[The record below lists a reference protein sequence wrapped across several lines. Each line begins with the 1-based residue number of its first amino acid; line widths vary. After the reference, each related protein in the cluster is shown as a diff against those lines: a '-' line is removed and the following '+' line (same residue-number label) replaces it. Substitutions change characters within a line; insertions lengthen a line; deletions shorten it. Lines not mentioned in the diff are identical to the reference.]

1 MAANPLKPLIKGM
14 FVMLAVA
21 AVVLFAY
28 FARLTLIAEQERVS
42 ESQKRSKEVNERF
55 RREMEADQRAIK
67 LRREQEAARAKEAA
81 ERRAKED
88 ASFAAA
94 EAKKRPVDI
103 GVAFGNARRK
113 AEAGDAEAQNLLGV
127 IYHKGMDQV
136 IHLDPGTHGMRIS
149 PLVLSALTGED
160 LSRGAMPSIRFV
172 SIPVLPANSQ
182 EAVRWLERAAL
193 QGHREAQATLAS
205 LLFYTLQDSVAGYKW
220 SLIADANPTAS
231 TDGKLDGHTPASRK
245 LLRERLLLKLTQEQV
260 AEAEKKAKAFEP
272 KKEKP

>member
-1 MAANPLKPLIKGM
+1 MAPNPLKPLIKGM

-28 FARLTLIAEQERVS
+28 FARLALIAEQERIA
-42 ESQKRSKEVNERF
+42 ESQKRSKEINDGF
-55 RREMEADQRAIK
+55 RRKAVAEATAAK
-67 LRREQEAARAKEAA
+67 LRREQEAARAKETA

-94 EAKKRPVDI
+94 EAKKRPVDV
-103 GVAFGNARRK
+103 GVAFGNARRS
-113 AEAGDAEAQNLLGV
+113 AEAGEADAQNLLGV

-136 IHLDPGTHGMRIS
+136 IHLDPGTHGMQFS
-149 PLVLSALTGED
+149 PHVLSALTGED
-160 LSRGAMPSIRFV
+160 LSRGSMPSIRFV
-172 SIPVLPANSQ
+172 SIPVIPANSQ

-193 QGHREAQATLAS
+193 QGHHEAQATLAS
-205 LLFYTLQDSVAGYKW
+205 LLFYTLQDPVTSYKW

-245 LLRERLLLKLTQEQV
+245 LLRERSLLKLTQEQV
-260 AEAEKKAKAFEP
+260 AEAEKKAKAFVA

>member
-1 MAANPLKPLIKGM
+1 MAPNPLKPLIKGM

-28 FARLTLIAEQERVS
+28 FARLTLIAEQERVA
-42 ESQKRSKEVNERF
+42 ESQKRSKEINEGF
-55 RREMEADQRAIK
+55 RRKAVAEATAAK
-67 LRREQEAARAKEAA
+67 LRREQEAARAKQTA
-81 ERRAKED
+81 EQRAKED

-94 EAKKRPVDI
+94 EAKKRPVDV
-103 GVAFGNARRK
+103 GVAFGNSRRS

-160 LSRGAMPSIRFV
+160 LSRGSMPSIRFV
-172 SIPVLPANSQ
+172 SIPVIPANSQ

-193 QGHREAQATLAS
+193 QGHHEAQATLAS
-205 LLFYTLQDSVAGYKW
+205 LLFYTLQDPVTSYKW

-231 TDGKLDGHTPASRK
+231 TDGKMDGHTPASRK
-245 LLRERLLLKLTQEQV
+245 LLRERSLLKLTQEQV
-260 AEAEKKAKAFEP
+260 AEAEKKAKAFVA

>member
-28 FARLTLIAEQERVS
+28 FARLVLIAEQERVA
-42 ESQKRSKEVNERF
+42 ESQKRSKEINERF
-55 RREMEADQRAIK
+55 RREMEENQRATK

-94 EAKKRPVDI
+94 EAKKRPIDV
-103 GVAFGNARRK
+103 GVAFGNARRS
-113 AEAGDAEAQNLLGV
+113 AETGSADAQNLLGV
-127 IYHKGMDQV
+127 IYRLGMDQV
-136 IHLDPGTHGMRIS
+136 IHLDPGTHGMQFS
-149 PLVLSALTGED
+149 PHVLSALTGED

-172 SIPVLPANSQ
+172 SIPVIPANSQ
-182 EAVRWLERAAL
+182 EAGRWLERAAL

-205 LLFYTLQDSVAGYKW
+205 LLYYTLHDPVAAYKW
-220 SLIADANPTAS
+220 SLIADADPAAS
-231 TDGKLDGHTPASRK
+231 TEGKLDGHTPASRK
-245 LLRERLLLKLTQEQV
+245 LLRERLLQKLTQEQV
-260 AEAEKKAKAFEP
+260 AEAEKKAKSFVP